1 MLVILG
7 ISLELVLQHAQSVLL
22 ERLVMQD
29 QHLVLLVQLVRA
41 VVLVL
46 HLVVIVMLG
55 VTLQL
60 VLRIAPLVLLELL
73 QVKQVLEAAPT
84 VQLDIKV
91 MKVRVGV

>member
-29 QHLVLLVQLVRA
+29 QHLVLLVQLVQVA
-41 VVLVL
+41 VLVL

-55 VTLQL
+55 VILQL
-60 VLRIAPLVLLELL
+60 VLRIVPLVLLELL
-73 QVKQVLEAAPT
+73 QVKQVLEVAPT

-91 MKVRVGV
+91 TKVRVGV

>member
-29 QHLVLLVQLVRA
+29 QHLVLLVQLVQVA
-41 VVLVL
+41 VLVL

-73 QVKQVLEAAPT
+73 QVKQVLEVAPT

-91 MKVRVGV
+91 TKVRVGV